1 VLLLHPELDWK
12 CQNDLAA
19 SQGHSGGR
27 MSGTAWRRIH
37 LLAPPRN
44 FSRKPVWKAKAH
56 QRGVSEVPRR
66 LQTDGH
72 AHPIILV
79 EEAGEIGLGVPMH
92 DFVRRSVAVE
102 RFTFRGTN

>member
-1 VLLLHPELDWK
+1 VLLLHPELDWSVK
-12 CQNDLAA
+12 TDLAA
-19 SQGHSGGR
+19 SQDTLAEDVRHR
-27 MSGTAWRRIH
+27 LARIH

-44 FSRKPVWKAKAH
+44 FRSETGLESEAH
-56 QRGVSEVPRR
+56 QARVSEGYAR

-92 DFVRRSVAVE
+92 DFCPPGLSRASGS
-102 RFTFRGTN
+102 RFSWKN